1 MMLGVLSRVRRLF
14 GRRSVRVN
22 LRVEPTYAVKASRT
36 NPYFEA
42 LERRAREEGFLGE
55 FVVDEEGWLRPG
67 KREGLETVEATLA
80 LDVYPNPAAVERRTI
95 ADYEDPVQRRRPP
108 RATLV
113 LADGSEIFL
122 RRDGDRLQ
130 AIGSAL
136 DTAAAR
142 RGPLPE

>member
-1 MMLGVLSRVRRLF
+1 MSGWGERLRRLF
-14 GRRSVRVN
+14 GGRGDRLN
-22 LRVEPTYAVKASRT
+22 LRVEAAYAIKASRD
-36 NPYFEA
+36 NPYFQA
-42 LERRAREEGFLGE
+42 LEQRAREEGFLGE

-67 KREGLETVEATLA
+67 RREGLETVEATLA

-95 ADYEDPVQRRRPP
+95 ADYEDTGQRRRPP

-130 AIGSAL
+130 ASGPAL
-136 DTAAAR
+136 DGPRTASPPSAK
-142 RGPLPE
+142 

>member
-1 MMLGVLSRVRRLF
+1 MSGLGERLRRLF
-14 GRRSVRVN
+14 SGRGDRLN
-22 LRVEPTYAVKASRT
+22 LRVEPAYAIKASRT
-36 NPYFEA
+36 NPYFQA

-95 ADYEDPVQRRRPP
+95 ADYEDPGQRRRPP